1 MLMIE
6 RLLTDALMG
15 RRPGR
20 RRAAPKTKLIAIFP
34 CGAEAEIQK
43 RGQKQ
48 FTHFAVTAPNGK
60 RYESSLRDVRHFLDS
75 DFPGVRYERRQA

>member
-1 MLMIE
+1 MLTLE
-6 RLLTDALMG
+6 RLLNDALMG
-15 RRPGR
+15 RRTAP

-34 CGAEAEIQK
+34 CGAEGEIQK
-43 RGQKQ
+43 RGQKK
-48 FTHFAVTAPNGK
+48 FTHFAVAAPNGK